1 MERTF
6 KELKIGDFVYE
17 IKKSY
22 SDVYALKWKLTSEF
36 NRDTESEHP
45 NSYIALGKD
54 PDGRLSERAIVV
66 SANSFGKSSYK
77 NMFFADRTE
86 AVATYKKM
94 IEELLWFANEEV
106 ERCQKHL
113 AMAQERVN
121 KYTARLEQVKKDS
134 E

>member
-1 MERTF
+1 MARTF

-86 AVATYKKM
+86 AVAAYKKM
-94 IEELLWFANEEV
+94 IEDLLWLANEEV
-106 ERCQKHL
+106 ERCQKRL
-113 AMAQERVN
+113 AMAKERVD

>member
-1 MERTF
+1 MARTF

-54 PDGRLSERAIVV
+54 PDGRLPECTIVV
-66 SANSFGKSSYK
+66 SVGSFGKSSYK

-86 AVATYKKM
+86 AVAAYKKM
-94 IEELLWFANEEV
+94 IEDLLWFANEEV

-113 AMAQERVN
+113 AMAKERVD
-121 KYTARLEQVKKDS
+121 KYTARLEQIK
-134 E
+134 